1 MRAAHPVLPFPVP
14 LGALLARRLAI
25 TALTG
30 AGLFL
35 ASSVGGLAPVGPTT
49 GFAQAAPDGPPA
61 TMSGGGLPPLPDAEP
76 PAAVRDVGV
85 AELPLLVT
93 EPPADETEAEIPA
106 PVTGGAKGALNPF
119 SPLLLPPPETAPA
132 PPAPAPPVVTEQL
145 PAAPS
150 APAAQTIPTPAPP
163 VSTVVP
169 APAPQARLSTPSIPK
184 ALGVRRPV
192 AARTLGT
199 RILGRTL
206 GTSSVAAPNPLAGT
220 AAIRVPA
227 SLTPPATASTTG
239 SRLTPLGLANDGNFT
254 LVSSNRVSESLSE
267 LRVNFTAM
275 ATGTGVFRV
284 GNSEIPVLLRVGE
297 PLPGTRL
304 VLSRLTR
311 ANAQF
316 SEDDA
321 RHTLSLNP

>member
-1 MRAAHPVLPFPVP
+1 MRAAHPVLLCPVP
-14 LGALLARRLAI
+14 LARRLAI

-30 AGLFL
+30 AGLLL

-49 GFAQAAPDGPPA
+49 GFAQTAPDGPPA
-61 TMSGGGLPPLPDAEP
+61 TMSGGALPPLPDAEP

-93 EPPADETEAEIPA
+93 EPPADETKAEIPA

-132 PPAPAPPVVTEQL
+132 PPAPAPPVVTEL
-145 PAAPS
+145 SPVTPS

-163 VSTVVP
+163 VSRVVP
-169 APAPQARLSTPSIPK
+169 APAPQARLSIPSIPE
-184 ALGVRRPV
+184 ALSVRQPSAGV
-192 AARTLGT
+192 RTLGT

-239 SRLTPLGLANDGNFT
+239 GRLTPLGLADNRDFT
-254 LVSSNRVSESLSE
+254 SASSNRVSESLSE

-275 ATGTGVFRV
+275 ATGTGIFRV

-297 PLPGTRL
+297 LLPGTQL
-304 VLSRLTR
+304 ILSRLTR
-311 ANAQF
+311 SSAQF
-316 SEDDA
+316 SEADA